1 MRTTYMAK
9 PGEIEHKWY
18 IIDAAGVPLGRLAS
32 VTASV
37 LRGKNKPTYTPHV
50 DSGDHVI
57 IINAAKVALTGHKA
71 KDKMHYHHT
80 QYIGGIKQ
88 ESFGM
93 LREKKPAKLIEQS
106 VKGMLP
112 HGTLGRK
119 IAKKLHVYAGEEHKN
134 DAQKPEVLD
143 INNLI

>member
-1 MRTTYMAK
+1 MAK

-18 IIDAAGVPLGRLAS
+18 LIDAAGIPLGRLAS
-32 VTASV
+32 VTATV
-37 LRGKNKPTYTPHV
+37 LRGKNKTTYTPNV
-50 DSGDHVI
+50 DCGDHVI
-57 IINAAKVALTGHKA
+57 IINAAQVALTGHKA
-71 KDKMHYHHT
+71 KNKMHYHHT

-93 LREKKPAKLIEQS
+93 LRDEKPDKLIEQS

-119 IAKKLHVYAGEEHKN
+119 IAKKLHVYAGADHQQA
-134 DAQKPEVLD
+134 AQQPEVLD
-143 INNLI
+143 INHLI